1 MQIEIQV
8 RGSAV
13 DDTLRALIR
22 RRLRF
27 ALGSASHRVH
37 NVAVVLDDQNGPRG
51 GFDKQCT
58 MRAILPGLTPV
69 IIEQTE
75 ADVQVAID
83 RAADRLGRAVARRI
97 DRAAGA
103 RPALSSTDHGITD
116 PQPPR

>member
-83 RAADRLGRAVARRI
+83 RAADRLGPPYRVPIMASPIRSRR
-97 DRAAGA
+97 DNQ
-103 RPALSSTDHGITD
+103 LSLELMRSLA
-116 PQPPR
+116 